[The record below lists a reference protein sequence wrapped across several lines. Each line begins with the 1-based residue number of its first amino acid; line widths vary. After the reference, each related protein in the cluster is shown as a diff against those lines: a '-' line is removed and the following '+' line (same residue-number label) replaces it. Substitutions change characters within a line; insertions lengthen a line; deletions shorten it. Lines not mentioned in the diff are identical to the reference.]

1 MMNTADQN
9 LFAHFH
15 RRFAEHADDEL
26 LAASD
31 GASFTYRDIDRM
43 SARIAAGLRDAGVET
58 GDRVSVQV
66 EKSPQNLCLYLA
78 CLRAGFVFHPI
89 NPAYKAKELET
100 LLRHAEPAAVVCD
113 ARNEPDVAALARS
126 AGARIVVTLNADGGG
141 SLLDRAATAS
151 ERFATVPRAADDTA
165 ALLYTSGTT
174 GTPKGIMLSHG
185 NLRSNAEALTS
196 AWGFTPRD
204 RLLHALPIHHVHGL
218 FISLGCVLSSGASM
232 TWLPR
237 FTVPDVLRHVP
248 ECTVMM
254 GVPTYYTRLLAAPEL
269 SAELAR
275 RIRLFVSGSAPLL
288 PETFAEF
295 ERRIG
300 QPILE
305 RYGMTETN
313 VIASNPL
320 HGPRMPGTVGL
331 PLPGV
336 DVRIVDDRGA
346 ALADGEV
353 GHIQVRGPNVF
364 TGYWRRDTADDF
376 TDDGF
381 FATGDLGVIDEDGYL
396 AIVGRSKD
404 LVITGG
410 LNVYPR
416 EIEAVIDALPG
427 VVESAVIG
435 VPHAD
440 FGEGLVAVVV
450 PAHGATVSEG
460 EVIEACKAQLAGF
473 KVPKRIVLADEL
485 PRNVMGKV
493 QKNALRA
500 AHARLFLDAC

>member
-1 MMNTADQN
+1 MSTASRN
-9 LFAHFH
+9 LFGHFH
-15 RRFAEHADDEL
+15 RAFAAHADEEL
-26 LAASD
+26 LATSD
-31 GASFTYRDIDRM
+31 GASYTYRDIDRM
-43 SARIAAGLRDAGVET
+43 SARIAACLRDAGVEA

-66 EKSPQNLCLYLA
+66 EKSPENLCLYLA

-89 NPAYKAKELET
+89 NPAYKANELET
-100 LLRHAEPAAVVCD
+100 LLRHAEPAAVICD
-113 ARNEPDVAALARS
+113 EGNEREVAALAAS
-126 AGARIVVTLNADGGG
+126 AGARIVLTLNADGSG
-141 SLLDRAATAS
+141 SLTERAAAAS
-151 ERFATVPRAADDTA
+151 ERFETVPRSNDDTA
-165 ALLYTSGTT
+165 ALLFTSGTT
-174 GTPKGIMLSHG
+174 GSPKGIMLSHG

-196 AWGFTPRD
+196 AWGFTARD

-237 FTVPDVLRHVP
+237 FTVHDVLRHLP
-248 ECTVMM
+248 QCTVMM

-275 RIRLFVSGSAPLL
+275 RVRLFVSGSAPLL

-320 HGPRMPGTVGL
+320 HGQRKPGTVGL

-336 DVRIVDDRGA
+336 DVRIADDGGA
-346 ALADGEV
+346 PLAAGEI

-364 TGYWRRDTADDF
+364 TGYWRRDAGDDF

-404 LVITGG
+404 LVISGG

-435 VPHAD
+435 VPHPD
-440 FGEGLVAVVV
+440 FGEGVVAVVV
-450 PAHGATVSEG
+450 AEQGAALSEG
-460 EVIEACKAQLAGF
+460 EVIEACKANLAGF
-473 KVPKRIVLADEL
+473 KVPKRVVLADEL

-493 QKNALRA
+493 KKNVLRE
-500 AHARLFLDAC
+500 AHGDLFVELH

>member
-1 MMNTADQN
+1 MSTADQN

-15 RRFAEHADDEL
+15 RQFAEHADDEL
-26 LAASD
+26 LATGD
-31 GASFTYRDIDRM
+31 GTSFTYGDIDRM
-43 SARIAAGLRDAGVET
+43 SARIAACLRDAGVGT

-66 EKSPQNLCLYLA
+66 EKSPQGLSLYLA

-89 NPAYKAKELET
+89 NPAYKARELEA
-100 LLRHAEPAAVVCD
+100 LLRHAEPAAVICD
-113 ARNEPDVAALARS
+113 PRKEPEAAELAAS
-126 AGARIVVTLNADGGG
+126 VGARAVLTLNADGGG
-141 SLLDRAATAS
+141 SLIERAAGAS
-151 ERFATVPRAADDTA
+151 ERFATVPRSSDDPA

-174 GTPKGIMLSHG
+174 GSPKGIVLSHG
-185 NLRSNAEALTS
+185 NLGSNAEALTS
-196 AWGFTPRD
+196 AWGFTAQD

-237 FTVPDVLRHVP
+237 FAAGDVLRHLP

-269 SAELAR
+269 TAELVR
-275 RIRLFVSGSAPLL
+275 GVRLFVSGSAPLL

-295 ERRIG
+295 ERRTG

-320 HGPRMPGTVGL
+320 HGPRKPGTVGV

-336 DVRIVDDRGA
+336 DVRIVDERGT
-346 ALADGEV
+346 ALAAGEI
-353 GHIQVRGPNVF
+353 GHIEVRGPNVF
-364 TGYWRRDTADDF
+364 TGYWRRDAADDF
-376 TDDGF
+376 AADGF
-381 FATGDLGVIDEDGYL
+381 FKTGDLGVIDEDGYL

-416 EIEAVIDALPG
+416 DVEAVIDALPG

-435 VPHAD
+435 VPHPD
-440 FGEGLVAVVV
+440 FGEGVVAVVV
-450 PAHGATVSEG
+450 PERGSVLSEN
-460 EVIEACKAQLAGF
+460 EVIEACKARLADY
-473 KVPKRIVLADEL
+473 KVPKRIVLADAL

-493 QKNALRA
+493 QKNVLRE
-500 AHARLFLDAC
+500 AHARLFV

>member
-1 MMNTADQN
+1 MTTVDRN

-15 RRFAEHADDEL
+15 RRFVERADDEL
-26 LAASD
+26 LATGD
-31 GASFTYRDIDRM
+31 GTSFTYADIDRM
-43 SARIAAGLRDAGVET
+43 SARIAAALRDAGVET

-66 EKSPQNLCLYLA
+66 EKSPESLCLYLA

-100 LLRHAEPAAVVCD
+100 LLHHAEPAAVVCD
-113 ARNEPDVAALARS
+113 PRKEPDVAALAAS
-126 AGARIVVTLNADGGG
+126 AGARVALTLSADGGG
-141 SLLDRAATAS
+141 SLIERAERAS
-151 ERFATVPRAADDTA
+151 DGFGTVPRSTHDPA

-174 GTPKGIMLSHG
+174 GSPKGILLSHG
-185 NLRSNAEALTS
+185 NLQSNAAALTS
-196 AWGFTPRD
+196 AWGFTAQD

-237 FTVPDVLRHVP
+237 FTVDDVLCHLPR
-248 ECTVMM
+248 CTVMM

-269 SAELAR
+269 SAELVGGV
-275 RIRLFVSGSAPLL
+275 RLFVSGSAPLL

-295 ERRIG
+295 ERRTG
-300 QPILE
+300 QRVLE

-320 HGPRMPGTVGL
+320 DGERRPGTVGL

-336 DVRIVDDRGA
+336 DVRIVDDRGTVLA
-346 ALADGEV
+346 AGEV

-364 TGYWRRDTADDF
+364 TGYWRRDAGDDF
-376 TDDGF
+376 TNDGF
-381 FATGDLGVIDEDGYL
+381 FRTGDLGVFDDDGYL

-416 EIEAVIDALPG
+416 EVEAVIDALPG

-435 VPHAD
+435 VPHPD
-440 FGEGLVAVVV
+440 FGEGVVAVVV
-450 PAHGATVSEG
+450 PEQGALPSEQA
-460 EVIEACKAQLAGF
+460 VIDACKAQLADF

-493 QKNALRA
+493 QKNVLRE
-500 AHARLFLDAC
+500 AHARLFVQAR